1 MDNGFILLK
10 VHDGEEVLVSGLRPF
25 TYYTFF
31 VQAVGGSGLIGPS
44 STTVFQRTSAV
55 AVDSVRLSDDNVEA
69 MPQTVTL
76 ILPSLNFTTGP
87 LL

>member
-1 MDNGFILLK
+1 MLLQ
-10 VHDGEEVLVSGLRPF
+10 VHDNEEVPVSGLRPF

-31 VQAVGGSGLIGPS
+31 VQAVGGSGLNGPRG
-44 STTVFQRTSAV
+44 TTVFQRTSTV
-55 AVDSVRLSDDNVEA
+55 AVDSVEFSDDNVES
-69 MPQTVTL
+69 MPQTVAL